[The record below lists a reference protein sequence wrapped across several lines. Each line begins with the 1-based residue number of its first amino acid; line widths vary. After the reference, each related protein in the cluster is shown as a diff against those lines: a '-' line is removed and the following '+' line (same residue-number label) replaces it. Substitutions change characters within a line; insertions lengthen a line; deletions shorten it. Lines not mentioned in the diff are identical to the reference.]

1 MQREIVQSNTQ
12 LPSKKVVSVYIP
24 TSFLH
29 TFTTNAFPRFLIL
42 ALLTLNTG
50 EENKGKMKTEVSSS
64 AIIIKGLECLFVIK
78 EGGR

>member
-29 TFTTNAFPRFLIL
+29 TFTSNAFPRFLIL

-50 EENKGKMKTEVSSS
+50 EENKGKIAEVSSS
-64 AIIIKGLECLFVIK
+64 AIIKV
-78 EGGR
+78 